1 MYMNPMWKKPVPKK
15 SSLSI
20 CCVLDELFYTDSRIS
35 DIRSYAQSLGIS
47 FTLREYDAF
56 NISADRK
63 YVERLPAFHIYIDHH
78 RHKTIYL
85 DSEVRPE
92 EQIDYYVHLCLERE
106 EKKKLGFLAWIRSL
120 FQKSHGRSRAI
131 LRSK

>member
-1 MYMNPMWKKPVPKK
+1 MWQKPVPKK
-15 SSLSI
+15 FPLTI

-35 DIRSYAQSLGIS
+35 DIRSYAQSLGVS

-56 NISADRK
+56 KFSADRK
-63 YVERLPAFHIYIDHH
+63 HVERLPAFHIYIDHH

-92 EQIDYYVHLCLERE
+92 EQIDDYVKLCLERE
-106 EKKKLGFLAWIRSL
+106 EKKKLSFLAWIRSL
-120 FQKSHGRSRAI
+120 FQKSHGRSRSI
-131 LRSK
+131 LMSK

>member
-1 MYMNPMWKKPVPKK
+1 MNPMWKKSVPKK

-35 DIRSYAQSLGIS
+35 DIRSYAQSLGAS
-47 FTLREYDAF
+47 FTLREYDALNF
-56 NISADRK
+56 SADRK
-63 YVERLPAFHIYIDHH
+63 HVERLPAFHIYIDHH

-85 DSEVRPE
+85 DSEVSPE
-92 EQIDYYVHLCLERE
+92 EQIYYYVQLSLERE
-106 EKKKLGFLAWIRSL
+106 EKKKLSFLAWIQSL
-120 FQKSHGRSRAI
+120 FQKSHGRNRAI